1 MTKKQILLT
10 NDDGILSPGLWA
22 AAEALSHLGFVTVA
36 APREQAS
43 GMGRSLPGF
52 SDGIITPEVVT
63 VRDQDWQVYA
73 VGGSPAQSVLHA
85 VLEIMPEKPDLVVSG
100 INYGENVATGVT
112 ISGTVG
118 AAMEAAS
125 LGIPALAVSL
135 ETDVG
140 HHLSYSTEVNFSAA
154 AYFTRVLGRV
164 LLEKQM
170 PPDVLLLKVDVP
182 ADATHQTPWQITRLS
197 RGRYYEPMRPKRD
210 SWDVPGSVGY
220 RLGHN
225 LADEPEGTD
234 VHALRVARRVSVT
247 PLSLDLTSRVDFDL
261 LDGLLRK

>member
-1 MTKKQILLT
+1 MIKKQILLT

-22 AAEALSHLGFVTVA
+22 AAESLSRLGFVTVA
-36 APREQAS
+36 APREQSS

-52 SDGIITPEVVT
+52 SDGIIKPGIVT
-63 VRDQDWQVYA
+63 IHDQDWQVYA

-85 VLEIMPEKPDLVVSG
+85 VLEIMPVKPDLVVSG

-125 LGIPALAVSL
+125 LGIPSLAVSL
-135 ETDVG
+135 ETAVD
-140 HHLSYSTEVNFSAA
+140 HHLSYSTEVDFSAA
-154 AYFTRVLGRV
+154 AYFTEVFGRV

-170 PPDVLLLKVDVP
+170 PADVLLLKVDVP
-182 ADATHQTPWQITRLS
+182 AGATPRTPWQITRLS
-197 RGRYYEPMRPKRD
+197 HGRYYEPMRPKRD

-220 RLGHN
+220 RLGEN
-225 LADEPEGTD
+225 LMDEPEGTD
-234 VHALRVARRVSVT
+234 VHVLRIARRVSVT
-247 PLSLDLTSRVDFDL
+247 PLSLDLTSRVDFNF
-261 LDGLLRK
+261 LDGLLRE